1 MTQSSQSP
9 MTLIICITYKALNT
23 RFFLCIFFELSA
35 VITDLDEMLVV
46 PCVSCLLIY
55 RGPSSANRRFRII
68 RVPNRKPPLPT
79 FQTQQYQAKR
89 IQRRGSGMQA
99 TCNLCATA
107 VGISFMSDTSS
118 DQQLL
123 DNYYTP
129 LEPTA
134 ANFRGGYSPGQWWI
148 SGIRGNEIR
157 QITEK
162 NNSCWS
168 YMLSCHCFCPI
179 YGLTT
184 VPLIFLLYLDPIL
197 L

>member
-46 PCVSCLLIY
+46 PCVSFLLIY
-55 RGPSSANRRFRII
+55 RGLSSANRRFRIM
-68 RVPNRKPPLPT
+68 RVPNRKPPPPP
-79 FQTQQYQAKR
+79 FQTQQYQAKQ

-107 VGISFMSDTSS
+107 VGISFMSNTSS

-123 DNYYTP
+123 DNCYTP
-129 LEPTA
+129 LEPTTA
-134 ANFRGGYSPGQWWI
+134 DFRGGILSWSVMDLWDQGQ
-148 SGIRGNEIR
+148 RDPP
-157 QITEK
+157 
-162 NNSCWS
+162 NNRKKTKVAEVTCSVVTAFAQF
-168 YMLSCHCFCPI
+168 MA
-179 YGLTT
+179 
-184 VPLIFLLYLDPIL
+184 
-197 L
+197 